1 MSARK
6 GRPGTETVLALE
18 VARALRDGADE
29 DEETWKRVSGR
40 GWRLPYVL

>member
-6 GRPGTETVLALE
+6 GRPGTETVLAFE
-18 VARALRDGADE
+18 VASASALRDGADE

-40 GWRLPYVL
+40 GRRLP